1 MQLNTR
7 LVLSRCHLRE
17 NNKHDRTHAR
27 ITIQNTLI
35 RDVAG
40 ERWPAASAMK
50 CPCVS
55 MREPQHTI
63 PCVSMR
69 ANRILPLGQLG
80 CAFLLFFL
88 AQSLFER
95 DFAAT
100 NTLNCLISTPY
111 TLLFIGYLIG
121 LTQRRNAVT
130 SLLVTERMGRNVAVF
145 MLPFSSGVPFLAF

>member
-1 MQLNTR
+1 
-7 LVLSRCHLRE
+7 
-17 NNKHDRTHAR
+17 
-27 ITIQNTLI
+27 
-35 RDVAG
+35 
-40 ERWPAASAMK
+40 
-50 CPCVS
+50 
-55 MREPQHTI
+55 
-63 PCVSMR
+63 MR

-95 DFAAT
+95 DVAAT

-145 MLPFSSGVPFLAF
+145 MLPFSSGAPFLAF